1 MPSANAEPLKVEVA
15 PPKSSDEAK
24 TNENPQKDIEHNGEK
39 IPPIQ
44 QVLQI
49 IQNKVRNLEK
59 RKVCN

>member
-1 MPSANAEPLKVEVA
+1 MPSANAEPLKVEVVPA
-15 PPKSSDEAK
+15 KSSDDGK

-44 QVLQI
+44 QVLQL